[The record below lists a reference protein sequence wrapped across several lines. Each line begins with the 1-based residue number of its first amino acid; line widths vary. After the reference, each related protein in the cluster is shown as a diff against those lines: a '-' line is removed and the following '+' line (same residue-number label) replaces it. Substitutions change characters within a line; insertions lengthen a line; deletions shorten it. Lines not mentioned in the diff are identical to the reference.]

1 MDIQAKIPPALCALH
16 NFIRCHDPTDIADF
30 DDEPLDGVGLEL
42 RLGELGEYGDL
53 GEYGELST
61 SSGGVPDR
69 DTAMTTRDQIANDMW
84 DQYQQG
90 LQSS

>member
-1 MDIQAKIPPALCALH
+1 MEI
-16 NFIRCHDPTDIADF
+16 
-30 DDEPLDGVGLEL
+30 LESL
-42 RLGELGEYGDL
+42 E
-53 GEYGELST
+53 
-61 SSGGVPDR
+61 SSLQVQEVVPDR